1 MSTSITYKGSVITTV
16 DNNTKTLKT
25 AGKYLEADVVLT
37 ETTTD
42 GDSLSYG
49 SNTTPMVGVGAVG
62 QAVI

>member
-1 MSTSITYKGSVITTV
+1 MSTSITYKGNVIATV
-16 DNNTKTLKT
+16 DNDTKTLKT

-42 GDSLSYG
+42 GDSLGYG
-49 SNTTPMVGVGAVG
+49 NNTAPMVGVGAVG

>member
-1 MSTSITYKGSVITTV
+1 MSTSITYKGSVIATV
-16 DNNTKTLKT
+16 DNNIKTLKT

-37 ETTTD
+37 EITTD

-49 SNTTPMVGVGAVG
+49 NNTIPMVGVGTVG